1 MLGYDCWLS
10 AAEAL
15 RVPHR
20 KGLGKN
26 RRFGTSDSRL
36 GRYHTVHSAHN
47 VGALTEKSFTNSRSQ
62 RLGEGRHFSAANQSI
77 RVDHRM
83 SDDIGAL
90 MEKSFYQEAFLTPGI
105 WPLYAS
111 SRKQIRQM
119 P

>member
-36 GRYHTVHSAHN
+36 GRYHTIHSTHN
-47 VGALTEKSFTNSRSQ
+47 VGALTEKSFYQFPFAAAWLRSFHQ
-62 RLGEGRHFSAANQSI
+62 AMGERRRCTKVLQADPPKHGGTGF
-77 RVDHRM
+77 
-83 SDDIGAL
+83 
-90 MEKSFYQEAFLTPGI
+90 T
-105 WPLYAS
+105 
-111 SRKQIRQM
+111 RK
-119 P
+119 PS